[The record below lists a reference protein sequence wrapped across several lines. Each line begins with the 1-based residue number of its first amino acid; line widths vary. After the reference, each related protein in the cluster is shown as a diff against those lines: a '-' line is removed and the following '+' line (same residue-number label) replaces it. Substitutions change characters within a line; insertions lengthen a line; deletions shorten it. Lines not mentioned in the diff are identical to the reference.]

1 MEIKELRIK
10 TGLSRKAFCEEFK
23 IPVRTVEDWEA
34 GRRNPPEYVKSLLAM
49 AVEKYLNGKGNVIM
63 KKYYMY
69 TLKGESDLQS
79 ICNEEFQTPEE
90 AAQQATEKGLT
101 TEEAEI
107 CEIEED
113 EDGEVIVTDIIPLEE
128 ALHG

>member
-34 GRRNPPEYVKSLLAM
+34 GRRNPPEYVKSLLEM
-49 AVEKYLNGKGNVIM
+49 AVEKYLNEKENVIM

-69 TLKGESDLQS
+69 TLKGESDLQA
-79 ICNEEFQTPEE
+79 ICNEEFQTPAE
-90 AAQQATEKGLT
+90 AAEAAEAKGFT
-101 TEEAEI
+101 GKEAEI
-107 CEIEED
+107 CEIT
-113 EDGEVIVTDIIPLEE
+113 EDGDAIVTDIIPLEE